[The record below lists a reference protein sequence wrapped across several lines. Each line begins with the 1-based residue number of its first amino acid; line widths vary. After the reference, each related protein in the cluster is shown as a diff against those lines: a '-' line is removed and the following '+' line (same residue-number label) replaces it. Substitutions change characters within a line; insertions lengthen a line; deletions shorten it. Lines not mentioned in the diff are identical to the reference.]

1 MKTLALAAV
10 VGLVLVLVCVGP
22 AHGSFPGRNGRIA
35 VERTNGSIWSVD
47 PVAGSARR
55 LTRAQGRCAH
65 WFDEAPSY
73 SASGRWIVYRHFDY
87 CGPRYPD
94 GIYMMRSDGRRRRL
108 VLRDTHTHYYE
119 DPALSPSSSRLAVV
133 RGEVASDDADVVVLT
148 LPGRG
153 GARRVTGRSVGPQLA
168 PTWSGAGR
176 LALSLDS
183 GIWMLRGR
191 RPVRLTGSLR
201 DGEPDW
207 SPGGSRIV
215 FQRYEQ
221 DWLTSNGD
229 HADIFSVTVPGR
241 GPRQLRRLTV
251 GLRSFVPTFS
261 PDGKQVA
268 FVRAFGESK
277 NGSLWLMQGRD
288 GSGQRR
294 ILRNV
299 EPFPISWQPLSP
311 RRKH

>member
-1 MKTLALAAV
+1 
-10 VGLVLVLVCVGP
+10 
-22 AHGSFPGRNGRIA
+22 
-35 VERTNGSIWSVD
+35 
-47 PVAGSARR
+47 
-55 LTRAQGRCAH
+55 
-65 WFDEAPSY
+65 
-73 SASGRWIVYRHFDY
+73 
-87 CGPRYPD
+87 
-94 GIYMMRSDGRRRRL
+94 MMRSDGRRRRL
-108 VLRDTHTHYYE
+108 VLRDTHTHFYA
-119 DPALSPSSSRLAVV
+119 DPALSPNSRRLTAV
-133 RGEVASDDADVVVLT
+133 RAEVVSFDEDVVVMT

-153 GARRVTGRSVGPQLA
+153 GARRVTGRSVGGQTA
-168 PTWSGAGR
+168 PAWSGAGQ
-176 LALSLDS
+176 LALSLD
-183 GIWMLRGR
+183 GPIWMLRDR

-221 DWLTSNGD
+221 DWLNSNGD
-229 HADIFSVTVPGR
+229 HADIFSLTVPGR

-268 FVRAFGESK
+268 FVRAFGERK

-299 EPFPISWQPLSP
+299 ETTSISWQPLSP
-311 RRKH
+311 DRRH